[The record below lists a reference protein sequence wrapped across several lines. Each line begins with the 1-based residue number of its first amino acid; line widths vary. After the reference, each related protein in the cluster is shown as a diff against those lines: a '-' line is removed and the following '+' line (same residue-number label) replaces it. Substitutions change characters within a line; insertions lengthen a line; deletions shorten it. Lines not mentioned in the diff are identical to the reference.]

1 MILYSC
7 RTNKLPTKPDFDY
20 NITNQFKM
28 FNYDFDMFQNHRY
41 KTSQQRIT
49 EDVYY
54 TYTTLVS
61 FNNSLDKDITSS
73 FEILD
78 KYLTSHTEVT
88 DSDDR
93 RCREYYEKMG
103 RWYKRYI
110 SNPSENVYKEI
121 CDEIQTLM
129 KYLKK
134 IGIVKE
140 SGCNLK
146 KNYY

>member
-28 FNYDFDMFQNHRY
+28 FNYDFDMFQNQKC

-54 TYTTLVS
+54 TYTTLVN
-61 FNNSLDKDITSS
+61 FNNSLDKGNASS

-78 KYLTSHTEVT
+78 EYLTSHTEIT

-93 RCREYYEKMG
+93 RCQSYYDKMD
-103 RWYKRYI
+103 RWYKRFT
-110 SNPSENVYKEI
+110 SNPSEKIYKEI
-121 CDEIQTLM
+121 CDEIQSLM

-134 IGIVKE
+134 NEIVKE